1 VLFYEDIEKFY
12 LVFQFT
18 FFVESDDHFDL
29 LDELA
34 AEPNYISY
42 PLKKISGYTF
52 VSFYRCTMIVHL

>member
-1 VLFYEDIEKFY
+1 MLFYEDIEKFY

-42 PLKKISGYTF
+42 PLKKFLATPLS
-52 VSFYRCTMIVHL
+52 VSTDVL